1 MALFVVATP
10 IGNIK
15 DITQRALE
23 TLASVDL
30 ILCEDTRHSSPL
42 LAQYNIHK
50 PLQSFHEHNEIQKIP
65 EIISKLKSGEDI
77 ALISD
82 AGTPL
87 ISDPGFKLVRAAR
100 EENLEVTTV
109 PGASAVT
116 AALSISGLPS
126 DKFLFVGYLPK
137 TSGKR
142 ADLLTR
148 LQEVKKTLPQTLIFY
163 ESPHR
168 IKKTLAELENF
179 FPGKQVSIQRELT
192 KLHEQVITG
201 QLEKIKDK
209 LTSTKGEFTI
219 LIY

>member
-1 MALFVVATP
+1 MVATP

-23 TLASVDL
+23 TLKEVDL
-30 ILCEDTRHSSPL
+30 VLAEDTRHSGL
-42 LAQYNIHK
+42 LLNEYQISK
-50 PLQSFHEHNEIQKIP
+50 PMLSFHEHNEEQRIP
-65 EIISKLKSGEDI
+65 EIINRLKIGENI
-77 ALISD
+77 AVISD

-100 EENLEVTTV
+100 AENIEVTAI
-109 PGASAVT
+109 PGASATT

-137 TSGKR
+137 GSGKR
-142 ADLLTR
+142 EQILNKLV
-148 LQEVKKTLPQTLIFY
+148 EIKKILPQTLIFY

-168 IKKTLAELENF
+168 IEKILDELERY
-179 FPGKQVSIQRELT
+179 FPDSQISLQRELT
-192 KLHEQVITG
+192 KVHEQILNGTISEV
-201 QLEKIKDK
+201 KSK

-219 LIY
+219 VLN